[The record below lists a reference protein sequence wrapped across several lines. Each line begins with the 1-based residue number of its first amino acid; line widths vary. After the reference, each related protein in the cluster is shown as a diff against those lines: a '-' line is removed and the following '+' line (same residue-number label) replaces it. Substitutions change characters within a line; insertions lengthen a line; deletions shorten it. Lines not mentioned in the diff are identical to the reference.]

1 MNLGFQKKR
10 FLQDYKKKLN
20 ISLAEAQEYSKKVR
34 QEKRGKVNQ
43 KIPMQKKMVKI

>member
-1 MNLGFQKKR
+1 MTEK
-10 FLQDYKKKLN
+10 
-20 ISLAEAQEYSKKVR
+20 AEHFSGRSAGVCKKVR